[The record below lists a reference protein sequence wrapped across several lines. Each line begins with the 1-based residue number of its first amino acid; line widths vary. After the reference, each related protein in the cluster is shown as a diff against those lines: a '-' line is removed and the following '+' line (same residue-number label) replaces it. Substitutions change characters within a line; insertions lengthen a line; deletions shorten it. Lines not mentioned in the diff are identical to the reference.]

1 LRIVTEINILEM
13 KRIIFIA
20 FIVIIAAACTQQNKD
35 TTDYKA
41 VRDEVMKFHDVV
53 MGDHSTLVNNQMK
66 LDTLLK
72 NLSGLKIKFPDVDT
86 LKEEQAITEMLKD
99 LSKAEDE
106 MNDWMHKF
114 EPDVTGKSNE
124 VAVQYF
130 KDERKKIEVIDSL
143 YKQEI
148 KLSDDYLSKFKK

>member
-1 LRIVTEINILEM
+1 M
-13 KRIIFIA
+13 KKIIFVA
-20 FIVIIAAACTQQNKD
+20 FIALVAAACTQQKNGTK
-35 TTDYKA
+35 DYKA

-53 MGDHSTLVNNQMK
+53 MGDHSALVNNQMK

-86 LKEEQAITEMLKD
+86 AKEKQVIIAMVND
-99 LSKAEDE
+99 LSKAEDQ

-130 KDERKKIEVIDSL
+130 QDERKKIEIIDSL

>member
-1 LRIVTEINILEM
+1 M
-13 KRIIFIA
+13 KKIIFVA
-20 FIVIIAAACTQQNKD
+20 FIALIAAACTQQKNG

-53 MGDHSTLVNNQMK
+53 MGDHSALVNNQMK

-86 LKEEQAITEMLKD
+86 VKEKQVMIAMVND
-99 LSKAEDE
+99 LSKAEDQ

-130 KDERKKIEVIDSL
+130 QDEKKKIEIIDSL

>member
-1 LRIVTEINILEM
+1 MKNILGILFM
-13 KRIIFIA
+13 A
-20 FIVIIAAACTQQNKD
+20 IVVVACNQQQKQE
-35 TTDYKA
+35 TDYKV

-53 MGDHSTLVNNQMK
+53 MADHGVIVNNQMK

-72 NLSGLKIKFPDVDT
+72 DLKGLKSKFPDVDT
-86 LKEEQAITEMLKD
+86 LKEKDAITALVKD
-99 LSKAEDE
+99 LTKAEDS

-130 KDERKKIEVIDSL
+130 KEEKAKIAAVDSL
-143 YKQEI
+143 YKKEI
-148 KLSDDYLSKFKK
+148 GLSNAYLEKFKK